1 MLGGASLESPIKE
14 GEGMKSNG
22 SALIVVAD
30 TKEEAVEVV
39 TSDIYAKS
47 GVWNTD
53 AMTIFPFKSA
63 VRQAL

>member
-1 MLGGASLESPIKE
+1 
-14 GEGMKSNG
+14 MKSNG
-22 SALIVVAD
+22 SALIVMAD
-30 TKEEAVEVV
+30 TKEEAVKFV
-39 TSDIYAKS
+39 TDDIYARS